1 MPRRKNEIGVQDRF
15 MRQIFRQ
22 KVSENAQD
30 ATSQI
35 LGKATPVH
43 GVGTAIWLLLLFG
56 AEKLCAL
63 WKTVSFAAVFGT
75 GAQAQA
81 YFAATEP
88 VTLLFSVGAGAVL
101 GSVYLPLYTKA
112 WVHSARTAR
121 GFCNRQCQIY
131 AAAMTVLALLGIKF
145 AMPFLRYSAP
155 MVAEGECA
163 ELAGNLFRLALCS
176 LPFSTLALLFSL
188 NLQAHA
194 MPGAALLL
202 PLCQN
207 GGILFSLCFAKTVY
221 AVVLGGVL
229 GSMVGAIIGFVFW
242 WRVSRTEIQPLGTA
256 TLRIDVLHTLQKQM
270 RRAVWGV
277 LPLSWIS
284 PLASVFL
291 MRAAATDGRYGN
303 LAAFGM
309 AQKLTAGVLGVT
321 LLPIHAW
328 FYPMMAAH
336 FAAQNMESAKRLF
349 CRGLCLLA
357 GMGSAAAICYA
368 FGLPLVLGT
377 LIPIDARAAAQICGV
392 AGIFA
397 CAIPLAVL
405 GALLGKTAEANGKW
419 RYAAVARAVGSGC
432 VCLCAMALGIRYGA
446 CGAALSEVIGQACT
460 VLCLLP
466 TLKQR
471 AKEAMHLAEVAV
483 CAQ

>member
-1 MPRRKNEIGVQDRF
+1 

-22 KVSENAQD
+22 KLSENTQE
-30 ATSQI
+30 ATPQT
-35 LGKATPVH
+35 LGKTMPAR
-43 GVGTAIWLLLLFG
+43 GLGTAIWLLVLFG
-56 AEKLCAL
+56 TEKLCAL
-63 WKTVSFAAVFGT
+63 WKTVCFASVFGT

-88 VTLLFSVGAGAVL
+88 VTLLFAVGAGAVL
-101 GSVYLPLYTKA
+101 GSAYLPLYAKA
-112 WVHSARTAR
+112 RVHSARTAHR
-121 GFCNRQCQIY
+121 FCNRQCQIY
-131 AAAMTVLALLGIKF
+131 ATAMTALALIGMKF

-155 MVAEGECA
+155 MVAAGECA
-163 ELAGNLFRLALCS
+163 ALSGNLLRLSLCS

-229 GSMVGAIIGFVFW
+229 GSMFGAILGLVL
-242 WRVSRTEIQPLGTA
+242 WRRVIRTEIQSSESAAPRT
-256 TLRIDVLHTLQKQM
+256 DVLQSLRKQM
-270 RRAVWGV
+270 RRAACGV
-277 LPLSWIS
+277 LPLCWIS

-328 FYPMMAAH
+328 FYPAMAAH
-336 FAAQNMESAKRLF
+336 FAAQNTESAKRLF
-349 CRGLCLLA
+349 CRGLCFLA
-357 GMGSAAAICYA
+357 GMGSVAAIGYA
-368 FGLPLVLGT
+368 FGLPLILGT
-377 LIPIDARAAAQICGV
+377 LIPMDARAAAQICAV

-397 CAIPLAVL
+397 CAIPLAAL
-405 GALLGKTAEANGKW
+405 GTLLGKTAEANGRW
-419 RYAAVARAVGSGC
+419 RYAAVARAIGSGC
-432 VCLCAMALGIRYGA
+432 VCLCAMALGMRYGA

-460 VLCLLP
+460 VLCLL
-466 TLKQR
+466 TVLKQR
-471 AKEAMHLAEVAV
+471 AKEATHFAETAV
-483 CAQ
+483 CTQ